1 METSKHRPRFPHPL
15 LTPLPRDRA
24 LGQAPLYHASVLVSV
39 GFNFGG
45 CPSFAGSPQECASVD
60 AQTDEHMHI

>member
-1 METSKHRPRFPHPL
+1 METSKHRPRFL
-15 LTPLPRDRA
+15 LLLLAPLPRDRA

-45 CPSFAGSPQECASVD
+45 RPSFAGSPQQCAPVD
-60 AQTDEHMHI
+60 TQRD